1 MINRRVINFFI
12 KVFSRIGITKIE
24 ILHSIYRKDVQNI
37 VFLYSKYKALRIQ
50 KLISETTRP
59 FVIAGP
65 CSAETEEQVFT
76 ISKQVADYK
85 LASVLRAGI
94 WKPRTRPDSFEGV
107 GEVGLKWLVDAGKSV
122 GLPVA
127 TEVANKTHVEL
138 AMKAGV
144 DILWIGARTTVNPFA
159 VQEIADALT
168 GTQIPILI
176 KNPVNPDLELWI
188 GAFERLEKA
197 GLTDLAAIH
206 RGFSVYKHPKY
217 RNVPNWE
224 IPIALKERRPD
235 LSIICDPSHITG
247 NRSLIAEVSQKAM
260 DLNFEGL
267 MIETHNNPDQAWSD
281 SAQQVTVDKLN
292 LIIQNLVLRTSQV
305 SNEFASYLI
314 EVREKIDILDDRLF
328 DLLTARMT
336 LSEEV
341 GQFKRE
347 NNIMILQQEHWA
359 RIINKRLDLSAE
371 YHLSEKFVRQF
382 MDAIHQESIRH
393 QIKVMNPK
401 SENDSS
407 K

>member
-1 MINRRVINFFI
+1 MIRTLYFYTLN
-12 KVFSRIGITKIE
+12 
-24 ILHSIYRKDVQNI
+24 ILVLQ
-37 VFLYSKYKALRIQ
+37 IQ
-50 KLISETTRP
+50 KLISESPRP
-59 FVIAGP
+59 FIIAGP
-65 CSAETEEQVFT
+65 CSAETEEQVFA
-76 ISKQVADYK
+76 ISKQIADNK

-107 GEVGLKWLVDAGKSV
+107 GEVGLKWLVDAGKTV

-138 AMKAGV
+138 ALKAGV
-144 DILWIGARTTVNPFA
+144 GVLWIGARTTVNPFA
-159 VQEIADALT
+159 VQEIADALV
-168 GTQIPILI
+168 GTQIPVLI

-197 GLTDLAAIH
+197 GLNDLAAIH

-267 MIETHNNPDQAWSD
+267 MIETHNNPDKAWSD
-281 SAQQVTVDKLN
+281 AAQQVTVEKLN
-292 LIIQNLVLRTSQV
+292 LIIRNLVLRNSQV
-305 SNEFASYLI
+305 SNEFASYLL

-328 DLLTARMT
+328 DLLTARMA

-359 RIINKRLDLSAE
+359 RIINKRLDLSAD
-371 YHLSEKFVRQF
+371 YDLSEKFVRQF